1 MSIEIPGDILRCER
15 NVDRNFQRHFEF
27 WNRVMSTEI
36 SSDILSC
43 ERNVDRNFL
52 RRLGFLKPK
61 SAKIFTDITRLQ
73 QSFIDLFSI

>member
-1 MSIEIPGDILRCER
+1 M
-15 NVDRNFQRHFEF
+15 

>member
-1 MSIEIPGDILRCER
+1 MS
-15 NVDRNFQRHFEF
+15 
-27 WNRVMSTEI
+27 MKI

-43 ERNVDRNFL
+43 ERYDDINFE
-52 RRLGFLKPK
+52 RRLGFLKLK